1 MKKLILAAFALTT
14 AASVFAQGTII
25 FNIRLAANQV
35 HVWGPSAT
43 LDSSISLI
51 GLGSND
57 LPAGTTPFAADGMTL
72 IGSSGINGRFGA
84 ATMYAQL
91 IGINT
96 ATAALAPEA
105 SLVPVGQTT
114 TFRTGGALGQ
124 IVSITDTLS
133 ATPPIA
139 ADSTF
144 ASFEIVAWDNS
155 SGNYPT
161 WSQASVAWRNVPI
174 AAGHSA
180 EFSVSA
186 IGGLNPPPNLDDMSH
201 LTSFNLYFF
210 PEPSTLALAGLGAAV
225 LMIARG
231 RKKPDSTR
239 L

>member
-84 ATMYAQL
+84 ATTYAQL

-124 IVSITDTLS
+124 IVSITDVLS
-133 ATPPIA
+133 GTPPIA
-139 ADSTF
+139 ADSAF

-155 SGNYPT
+155 SGLYPT
-161 WSQASVAWRNVPI
+161 WTQASPVAYWGI

-231 RKKPDSTR
+231 RKERDSTR

>member
-14 AASVFAQGTII
+14 AASVFAQGTVV

-43 LDSSISLI
+43 IPTLTLI

-57 LPAGTTPFAADGMTL
+57 LPAGTTPFAADGMTM
-72 IGSSGINGRFGA
+72 IGSSGLTGPYGA
-84 ATMYAQL
+84 STTYAQL

-96 ATAALAPEA
+96 PTAALADPR

-124 IVSITDTLS
+124 IVSITDVLS
-133 ATPPIA
+133 GTPPIA
-139 ADSTF
+139 ADSAF

-155 SGNYPT
+155 SGLYPT
-161 WSQASVAWRNVPI
+161 WTQASPVAYWGI

-180 EFSVSA
+180 EFTVSA
-186 IGGLNPPPNLDDMSH
+186 IGGTFNGPPNLDNSGN
-201 LTSFNLYFF
+201 LTSFNLYPS

-225 LMIARG
+225 LMIAHG
-231 RKKPDSTR
+231 RKQRHCTR

>member
-1 MKKLILAAFALTT
+1 MKKLILAAFALTI
-14 AASVFAQGTII
+14 AASVFAQGTVV

-43 LDSSISLI
+43 NPTLSLI

-57 LPAGTTPFAADGMTL
+57 LPAGTTPFSAYQMVM
-72 IGSSGINGRFGA
+72 IGSSGVSGHYGA
-84 ATMYAQL
+84 AATYAQL
-91 IGINT
+91 VGINT
-96 ATAALAPEA
+96 PTAALADPR

-139 ADSTF
+139 ADSAF

-161 WSQASVAWRNVPI
+161 WTQASVAVRNGSII

-180 EFSVSA
+180 EFEVSA
-186 IGGLNPPPNLDDMSH
+186 IGGLTPTPNLDDMSH

>member
-14 AASVFAQGTII
+14 AASVFAQGTVV

-35 HVWGPSAT
+35 HIWCPSGT
-43 LDSSISLI
+43 DPWISLI

-57 LPAGTTPFAADGMTL
+57 LPSGTTPFAADHMVM
-72 IGSSGINGRFGA
+72 IGSSGINGTYA
-84 ATMYAQL
+84 AASTYAQL

-96 ATAALAPEA
+96 PTAALADPR

-124 IVSITDTLS
+124 IVSITDVLS
-133 ATPPIA
+133 GTPPIA
-139 ADSTF
+139 ADSAF
-144 ASFEIVAWDNS
+144 ASFEIVDWDNS
-155 SGNYPT
+155 SGLYPT
-161 WSQASVAWRNVPI
+161 WTQASPVAYWGI
-174 AAGHSA
+174 ADGHSA
-180 EFSVSA
+180 EFTVSA
-186 IGGLNPPPNLDDMSH
+186 IGGTFNGPPNLDNSGN
-201 LTSFNLYFF
+201 LTSFNLWFI

>member
-1 MKKLILAAFALTT
+1 MKKLILAAFALTI
-14 AASVFAQGTII
+14 AASVFAQGTVV

-35 HVWGPSAT
+35 HVWGPSPTAPT
-43 LDSSISLI
+43 MLSLI

-84 ATMYAQL
+84 ATTYAQL

-124 IVSITDTLS
+124 ISFITDTLS
-133 ATPPIA
+133 GTPPIA
-139 ADSTF
+139 ADSSF
-144 ASFEIVAWDNS
+144 ASFEVVAWDNS
-155 SGNYPT
+155 TGNYPT
-161 WSQASVAWRNVPI
+161 WTQASVAWRNGVL

-180 EFSVSA
+180 EFTVSA
-186 IGGLNPPPNLDDMSH
+186 IGGQNPPPNLDNSGG
-201 LTSFNLYFF
+201 LTSFNLYTI
-210 PEPSTLALAGLGAAV
+210 PEPSSLAMVGLGAAAM
-225 LMIARG
+225 LIFRR
-231 RKKPDSTR
+231 RK
-239 L
+239 

>member
-1 MKKLILAAFALTT
+1 MKKLILAAFALTI
-14 AASVFAQGTII
+14 AASVFAQGTVV

-35 HVWGPSAT
+35 HVWGPSPTAPT
-43 LDSSISLI
+43 MLSLI

-57 LPAGTTPFAADGMTL
+57 LPAGTTPFAADQMSL
-72 IGSSGINGRFGA
+72 IGSSGLTGPYGA
-84 ATMYAQL
+84 STTYAQL
-91 IGINT
+91 IGVNT
-96 ATAALAPEA
+96 QTAALAPES

-124 IVSITDTLS
+124 IVSITDVLS
-133 ATPPIA
+133 GTPPIA
-139 ADSTF
+139 ADSAF

-161 WSQASVAWRNVPI
+161 WTQASVAWGI

-180 EFSVSA
+180 EFTVSA
-186 IGGLNPPPNLDDMSH
+186 IGGTFNVPPNLDNMGN
-201 LTSFNLYFF
+201 LTSFNLYPS

-225 LMIARG
+225 LMIAHG
-231 RKKPDSTR
+231 RKQRHCTR